1 MLSEKDIEFMQQTRK
16 EVIHNRRR
24 VITFVLESDPKRN
37 PLTGAYEKT
46 SQREVEVLSVVTDR
60 TSRVAAE
67 RRIREQAE
75 IEEGDIWFSVSISQL
90 EKADIKDIK
99 SIKYVIHNGEKYR
112 VVSDDP
118 KGIGEY
124 NRYEFVGKRVN

>member
-1 MLSEKDIEFMQQTRK
+1 MLSEKDIEFMKQTRK

-24 VITFVLESDPKRN
+24 VITFVLESDPQRN

-90 EKADIKDIK
+90 EKADIKDNK
-99 SIKYVIHNGEKYR
+99 DIKYVIHNGEKYR

>member
-24 VITFVLESDPKRN
+24 VITFVLESDPQRN

-90 EKADIKDIK
+90 EKANIKDNK

>member
-24 VITFVLESDPKRN
+24 VITFVLESDPQRN

-46 SQREVEVLSVVTDR
+46 SQREVEILSVVTDR

-90 EKADIKDIK
+90 EKADIKDNK
-99 SIKYVIHNGEKYR
+99 DIKYVIHNGEKYR

>member
-1 MLSEKDIEFMQQTRK
+1 MQQTRK

-24 VITFVLESDPKRN
+24 VITFVLESDPQRN

-90 EKADIKDIK
+90 EKADIKDNK

>member
-1 MLSEKDIEFMQQTRK
+1 MLSEKDIEFMKQTRK

-24 VITFVLESDPKRN
+24 VITFVLESDPQRN
-37 PLTGAYEKT
+37 PLTGTYEKT

-90 EKADIKDIK
+90 EKAGIKDIK

>member
-1 MLSEKDIEFMQQTRK
+1 MLSEKDIEFMKQTRK

-24 VITFVLESDPKRN
+24 VITFVLESDPQRN

>member
-1 MLSEKDIEFMQQTRK
+1 MLSEKDIEFMKQTRK

-24 VITFVLESDPKRN
+24 VITFVLESDPQRN

-90 EKADIKDIK
+90 EKADIKDNK

>member
-1 MLSEKDIEFMQQTRK
+1 MQQTRK

-24 VITFVLESDPKRN
+24 VITFVLESDPQRN

-90 EKADIKDIK
+90 EKADIKDNK

-118 KGIGEY
+118 KGVGEY

>member
-90 EKADIKDIK
+90 EKAGIKDNK
-99 SIKYVIHNGEKYR
+99 DIKYVIHNGEKYR

>member
-24 VITFVLESDPKRN
+24 VITFVLESDPQRN

-90 EKADIKDIK
+90 EKADIKDNK

>member
-1 MLSEKDIEFMQQTRK
+1 MQQTRQ

-24 VITFVLESDPKRN
+24 VITFVLESVPQRN

-90 EKADIKDIK
+90 EKADIKDNK

>member
-1 MLSEKDIEFMQQTRK
+1 MKQTRK

-24 VITFVLESDPKRN
+24 VITFIIESESKRN
-37 PLTGAYEKT
+37 HLTGAYEKT

-75 IEEGDIWFSVSISQL
+75 IEEGDLWFSVSIKQL
-90 EKADIKDIK
+90 EKAGIKDNK
-99 SIKYVIHNGEKYR
+99 NIKYVIHNGEKYR

>member
-1 MLSEKDIEFMQQTRK
+1 MQQTRQ

-24 VITFVLESDPKRN
+24 VITFVLESDPQRN

-90 EKADIKDIK
+90 EKADIKDNK

>member
-24 VITFVLESDPKRN
+24 VITFVLESDPQRN

-90 EKADIKDIK
+90 EKADIKDNK

-112 VVSDDP
+112 LVSDDP

>member
-1 MLSEKDIEFMQQTRK
+1 MQQTRQ

-24 VITFVLESDPKRN
+24 VITFVLESDPQRN

-46 SQREVEVLSVVTDR
+46 SQREVEVLSVVADR

-90 EKADIKDIK
+90 EKADIKDNK

>member
-1 MLSEKDIEFMQQTRK
+1 MKQTRK

-24 VITFVLESDPKRN
+24 VITFVLESDPQRN

-90 EKADIKDIK
+90 EKADIKDNK

>member
-1 MLSEKDIEFMQQTRK
+1 MLSEKDIEFMKQTRK

-90 EKADIKDIK
+90 EKADIKDNK

>member
-1 MLSEKDIEFMQQTRK
+1 MLSEKDIEFMQQTRQ

-24 VITFVLESDPKRN
+24 VITFVLESDPQRN

-90 EKADIKDIK
+90 EKADIKDNK